1 MVIKLVASIVLVIVC
16 IILIITVLLQ
26 EGKQAGLTSS
36 ITGSGETYW
45 SKNKGRSKEGT
56 IEKVTKYLTI
66 LFMLIAI
73 FLNIGFFK

>member
-16 IILIITVLLQ
+16 IILVITVLLQ

-66 LFMLIAI
+66 LFILLAI